1 MISLFLRDSQVLKV
15 LREKRVHEKTV
26 KQTQREQIESIK
38 LHGTYV
44 GKLIDEFSEIDKYL
58 EDDYVD
64 FVIIEVPQ
72 QDDTQFERAKSEE
85 QLQSYDIERISP
97 TRHKVFI
104 RTIDLNSYDE

>member
-1 MISLFLRDSQVLKV
+1 MLFRDSKVLKV
-15 LREKRVHEKTV
+15 LREKREHERTV
-26 KQTQREQIESIK
+26 KQTQKEQIESIK

-44 GKLIDEFSEIDKYL
+44 SKLIDEFSEVDKYL
-58 EDDYVD
+58 ERDDVEYV
-64 FVIIEVPQ
+64 VIEIPP

-104 RTIDLNSYDE
+104 RTIDLNVYDD